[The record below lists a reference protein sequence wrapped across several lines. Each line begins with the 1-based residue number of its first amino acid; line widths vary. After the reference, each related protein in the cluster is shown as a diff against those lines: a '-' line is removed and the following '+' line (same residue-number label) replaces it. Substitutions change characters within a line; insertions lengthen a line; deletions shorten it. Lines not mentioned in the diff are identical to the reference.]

1 LWNPI
6 ATYEAMANRD
16 DFVYCPFAYG
26 YSNYARQGYS
36 ANRLEFGDLCRIG
49 KGIRGRSTLGGAGL
63 AISSSC
69 KHRGIALAYA
79 CFVASPQCQRTIY
92 VQNGGQPGHRSAWTD
107 DEANRITNNFFR
119 NTLPALDRAYL
130 RPRYDGYIGFQDSA
144 SPVVHEF
151 LKSGGNPG
159 AVIQEL
165 QSLYLSSR
173 RDRNG
178 PST

>member
-1 LWNPI
+1 
-6 ATYEAMANRD
+6 
-16 DFVYCPFAYG
+16 
-26 YSNYARQGYS
+26 
-36 ANRLEFGDLCRIG
+36 
-49 KGIRGRSTLGGAGL
+49 
-63 AISSSC
+63 
-69 KHRGIALAYA
+69 
-79 CFVASPQCQRTIY
+79 

-119 NTLPALDRAYL
+119 NTLPALERAYL